1 MVRSI
6 FDGILHRLEIAGS
19 TATGGAGVGGK
30 SSAATAAMGQD
41 GMEALAMLTILTSF
55 EGMYHAAI
63 VHRLTSEL
71 EQQTTPQA
79 AASSSSGVTA
89 HKTLVKFNVKEDSS
103 SSSAIAADVGIEE
116 TARLLCSELYIHSV
130 LESFKKTLLGRVE
143 EFTRE
148 QLQWIRTGKA
158 DPKAPEVLLPVAAF
172 HSFVAQVNE
181 MCYGQVTKCDCHSEN
196 DFHSAQHFML
206 SHSP

>member
-19 TATGGAGVGGK
+19 TPTGGAGVGGK
-30 SSAATAAMGQD
+30 SSAAAAMGQD

-71 EQQTTPQA
+71 EQQTAPQA
-79 AASSSSGVTA
+79 TASSSSGVTA
-89 HKTLVKFNVKEDSS
+89 HKSVVKFNVKEDSS
-103 SSSAIAADVGIEE
+103 VAVAVDDGLEE
-116 TARLLCSELYIHSV
+116 RARLWCSELYIHSV

-158 DPKAPEVLLPVAAF
+158 DPKTPEVLLPVAAF
-172 HSFVAQVNE
+172 HSFIAQVNE
-181 MCYGQVTKCDCHSEN
+181 MCYGQVTKFDFHSEN
-196 DFHSAQHFML
+196 DSLSAQHFIL
-206 SHSP
+206 SHAP

>member
-71 EQQTTPQA
+71 EQQTAPQA
-79 AASSSSGVTA
+79 TASSSSGVTA

-130 LESFKKTLLGRVE
+130 LESFKTTLLGRVE

-172 HSFVAQVNE
+172 HSFIAQVNE
-181 MCYGQVTKCDCHSEN
+181 MCCGQVTKCDCHTEN
-196 DFHSAQHFML
+196 DFHSAKHFIL
-206 SHSP
+206 SHAP